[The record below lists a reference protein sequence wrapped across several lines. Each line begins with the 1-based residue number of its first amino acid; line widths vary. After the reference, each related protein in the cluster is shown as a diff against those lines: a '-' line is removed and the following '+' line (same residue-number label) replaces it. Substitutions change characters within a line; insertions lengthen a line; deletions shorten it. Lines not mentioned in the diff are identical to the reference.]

1 MRQIPYSKGKK
12 LLFNHYFCLRDEKEK
27 QFFECGG
34 GGGSSVYTINKQ
46 GRERRCCLSSRQK

>member
-34 GGGSSVYTINKQ
+34 GGSSVYTINKQ